1 MKDKTFFILLTIIWL
16 SMGGTYLLIKDIKQD
31 NKTQCICK

>member
-1 MKDKTFFILLTIIWL
+1 MKDKTFFILLTAIWL
-16 SMGGTYLLIKDIKQD
+16 TMGGVYLLAMNEKQD

>member
-1 MKDKTFFILLTIIWL
+1 MKDKTFLILLTVIWL
-16 SMGGTYLLIKDIKQD
+16 SMGGVYLLAADVKQD